1 MALILSKARREY
13 NCDVCRIVIKKGGIH
28 LVKQRYGYGSDRYC
42 LACVM
47 KEIREVVVGNEK

>member
-1 MALILSKARREY
+1 MILSKARREY
-13 NCDVCRIVIKKGGIH
+13 NCDVCRVDIKKGGVH

-47 KEIREVVVGNEK
+47 KEIRGVVVGNEK